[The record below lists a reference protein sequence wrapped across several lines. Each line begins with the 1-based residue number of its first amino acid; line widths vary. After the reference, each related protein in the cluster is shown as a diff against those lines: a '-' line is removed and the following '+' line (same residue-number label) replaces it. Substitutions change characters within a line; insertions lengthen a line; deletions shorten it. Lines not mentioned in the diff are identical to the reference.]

1 MRRAASTVPRMVRA
15 DSCFGTG
22 RPAEPS
28 SFVVRSLSL
37 AMSTARAPV
46 LDVIVARM
54 RWAWTPWPSWTS
66 EAELRRMKGM
76 SRDAASSRMA
86 AVDGPKATRSAWRR
100 KALNSVSKSKPSS
113 GSTRWLSSRTDSLP
127 AATPTVS
134 SV

>member
-1 MRRAASTVPRMVRA
+1 
-15 DSCFGTG
+15 
-22 RPAEPS
+22 
-28 SFVVRSLSL
+28 
-37 AMSTARAPV
+37 
-46 LDVIVARM
+46 
-54 RWAWTPWPSWTS
+54 
-66 EAELRRMKGM
+66 MKGM